1 MARLKNSA
9 VARRQD
15 AAPGIM
21 RLLTALA
28 ALTAMMLA
36 LYAAPAFARGA
47 PESFADLAEKLSPAV
62 VNIST
67 SQTLKLGAPG
77 APVPGLP
84 EGSPFNEFF
93 EDFLQRQPGGQAP
106 RKVQS
111 LGSGFVI
118 DPDGIII
125 TNNHVIEQ
133 ADEIKVNFSDGTTL
147 AAEVLGRDP
156 KTDVAVLRVEPDRPL
171 PFVKMGD
178 STKARVGDWVVA
190 IGNPFGLGGTVTAG
204 IISAINRDINA
215 GPYDDFIQTDASIN
229 RGNSGGPLF
238 NLEGE
243 VIGVNTAIISPSG
256 GSIGIGFSVPSA
268 TAMPVI
274 EQLKEYGETRRGWLG
289 VRIQTVTDEI
299 AESLGMDEAKG
310 ALVAEVTPGGPAEE
324 AGIQAG
330 DVIIDFDGKDVPSM
344 RDLPRIVAD
353 TKIGREVETT
363 VLRGG
368 DKVTLEVKVGR
379 LEEAEAKAEG
389 AAKPDADQSNEP
401 TLTLGLALGELNA
414 NSRRRFNLPDDVE
427 GVLVTSVDPAGPAAE
442 KGIRPGDVIVEVAQ
456 EKVKSPSDVVERV
469 KAEQEKGRRSV
480 LLLVS
485 TAGDLR
491 FIAVRIEEG

>member
-1 MARLKNSA
+1 MARLKTSA
-9 VARRQD
+9 VAKRQD

-21 RLLTALA
+21 RTLTALA
-28 ALTAMMLA
+28 ALTAIVLA

-67 SQTLKLGAPG
+67 SQTLKTGVPGGA
-77 APVPGLP
+77 VPGLP

-93 EDFLQRQPGGQAP
+93 EDFLQRQPGAQAP

-147 AAEVLGRDP
+147 AAEVLGSDP
-156 KTDVAVLRVEPDRPL
+156 KTDVAVLKVKPDSAL

-330 DVIIDFDGKDVPSM
+330 DVILDFNGNDVPSM

-353 TKIGREVETT
+353 TKIGKEVETT

-368 DKVTLEVKVGR
+368 DKVTLDVTVGR
-379 LEEAEAKAEG
+379 LEEAEAQAEG
-389 AAKPDADQSNEP
+389 AKPDAEKSNEP

-414 NSRRRFNLPDDVE
+414 NSRRRFNLTDDVD

-456 EKVKSPSDVVERV
+456 EKVKSPSDVVEQV